1 MSTHENLM
9 DAIRV
14 EYLSSLKVAA
24 FGHDISDILAS
35 AMDASTYG
43 ISIGDATKPSIPLIY
58 VNRGFERITGFTRT
72 EALGRPCSFL
82 QASDRDQKGI
92 DEIRA
97 AIRSGTG
104 CKTLL
109 RNYRPN
115 GECFLNEIS
124 ISPLFGAD
132 GKPRFFIGTQ
142 NDVTSHYS
150 NLELAHDVLGS
161 IDEAFFSLNFDW
173 KITFVNRVAEQ
184 VFGKPSSQLV
194 GKHFLEEFPKT
205 LDSEFHNNYKKAMTD
220 RVSLHFVEY
229 SRSLSKWIGANV
241 LPVANGIGIYFRDV
255 TEQKD
260 KDARLEYQAN
270 NDSLTGLANRR
281 TFMTDLELR
290 MLDSDAT
297 GVLVADLDGFQKLN
311 ETRGHKVGDEL
322 LRQAAM
328 RLRRLSS
335 PTMKVYRASGDEFVF
350 LVSDPKPN
358 TLQLL
363 ASNVNKA
370 FSLPFHHLGSEYH
383 LGMAMGCALYPHDV
397 DSTLDLIGAAEA
409 ALLHAKEQPKGSLV
423 AFTPKMREAE
433 LRKIELVHAIEASTF
448 EEGLSLFLQPQI
460 DLKSKKLRSFEALVR
475 WTDKKLGFVSP
486 GDFIP
491 LAEAA
496 GLIHKIDNFIIET
509 VCAQQRQWLD
519 AGTPVVPI
527 AVNAAPSSVLDK
539 TFLAK
544 IEEVT
549 SKYGISK
556 DLLAIEMTESAAMLN
571 SESAM
576 DALGEIAEAG
586 VEVHLDDFGSGY
598 SNLSRLRH
606 LSVSVIKLDKSL
618 VQDIETDVVGQSIIL
633 AITQIAARLDRLVL
647 AEGIEDVEHLTTLQ
661 SLGVHLGQG
670 YLLGRP
676 APAASFTELLTQAG
690 STRL

>member
-1 MSTHENLM
+1 M

-14 EYLSSLKVAA
+14 EYLSSLKLATS
-24 FGHDISDILAS
+24 GHDISDVLAS

-43 ISIGDATKPSIPLIY
+43 ISIGDATQAGIPLIY

-72 EALGRPCSFL
+72 EALGKPCSFL
-82 QASDRDQKGI
+82 QGSDRDQKGI
-92 DEIRA
+92 DEIRV
-97 AIRSGTG
+97 AIRNGTG

-109 RNYRPN
+109 RNYRPT

-124 ISPLFGAD
+124 ISPLLGAD

-184 VFGKPSSQLV
+184 VFGKKSNQLV
-194 GKHFLEEFPKT
+194 GQYFWDEFPKSV
-205 LDSEFHNNYKKAMTD
+205 DSEFHKNYRKVMAD
-220 RVSLHFVEY
+220 RTPLHFEEY

-241 LPVANGIGIYFRDV
+241 LPVANGIAIYFRDV
-255 TEQKD
+255 TDQRD
-260 KDARLEYQAN
+260 KDARLEFQAN

-297 GVLVADLDGFQKLN
+297 GVLVADLDGFQQLN

-322 LRQAAM
+322 LRQAAV

-335 PTMKVYRASGDEFVF
+335 STMKVYRASGDEFVF
-350 LVSDPKPN
+350 LISDPKPN
-358 TLQLL
+358 THQLL
-363 ASNVNKA
+363 ASSINKA
-370 FSLPFHHLGSEYH
+370 FSLPFQHLGSEYH
-383 LGMAMGCALYPHDV
+383 LGMAMGCATYPNDV

-409 ALLHAKEQPKGSLV
+409 ALLFAKEQPKGSLV

-433 LRKIELVHAIEASTF
+433 LRRIELVQAIEASTF
-448 EEGLSLFLQPQI
+448 EEGLSLYLQPQI
-460 DLKSKKLRSFEALVR
+460 DLATNELRSFEALVR

-486 GDFIP
+486 AEFIP

-496 GLIHKIDNFIIET
+496 GLIPKIDNFIIET
-509 VCAQQRQWLD
+509 VCAQQRRWLD
-519 AGTPVVPI
+519 EGTKVVPI

-544 IEEVT
+544 MEEVT
-549 SKYGISK
+549 TKYGISK

-576 DALGEIAEAG
+576 DALAEIADAG

-647 AEGIEDVEHLTTLQ
+647 AEGIEDVDHLTTLQ

-676 APAASFTELLTQAG
+676 APAVSFTELLKQPT
-690 STRL
+690 SRSRE